1 MQTLLRRMRGLLGL
15 GIFSAAAW
23 AAVGVGIIAVISVV
37 DPPSIG
43 PGEGPLW
50 AAFVFGRAGF
60 VAGVM
65 AGAVLA
71 FAERHRRLADLTLP
85 RVALWGA
92 IGGLLLPWIG
102 AAPRPM
108 MLILGVL
115 GSGSAVAAVALARR
129 AERIDREHQADA
141 QLHREGHRGWSGIN
155 G

>member
-1 MQTLLRRMRGLLGL
+1 MRMFLRRIRGLLGL

-23 AAVGVGIIAVISVV
+23 AAVGFAIITFIRVV

-50 AAFVFGRAGF
+50 GAFVFGRAGF

-65 AGAVLA
+65 GGAVLA
-71 FAERHRRLADLTLP
+71 IAERHRRLADLSLP

-92 IGGLLLPWIG
+92 IGGLLLPWLG

-115 GSGSAVAAVALARR
+115 GSLSAVAAVALARR
-129 AERIDREHQADA
+129 SERIGRQA
-141 QLHREGHRGWSGIN
+141 LEPRHNLTSG
-155 G
+155 